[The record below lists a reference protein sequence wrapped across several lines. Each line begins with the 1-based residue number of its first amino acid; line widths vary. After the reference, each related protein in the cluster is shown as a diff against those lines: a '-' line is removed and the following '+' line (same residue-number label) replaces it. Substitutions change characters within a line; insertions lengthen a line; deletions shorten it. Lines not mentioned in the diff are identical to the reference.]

1 MKRLAIDRD
10 GAAIGVAV
18 THGLRYRRW
27 IDVAFMTWTALLIAL
42 PAALR
47 HGTDPNVHNVHYVQV
62 PSHAIVEIF
71 CGIVALLIAGLILT
85 IARRRADKGIG
96 LFGLA
101 FIAMGVLDILHAA
114 TSPID
119 ALHRFVWFHTASVFA
134 GGALTALAVLGYFWT
149 HPRERPS
156 ARSALAVAIVAAAA
170 LPLFL
175 QGDGAPLG
183 SLHDAYKFSAF
194 ANWTHVAA
202 SFLYALAALAIYL
215 HYRVTRQML
224 SLSIAVMLLLFAES
238 AYLFVFS
245 QMWDFTWWL
254 WHGVKSVFYV
264 ATLITVFAGFVAM
277 VRAVQRSHAH
287 LTAANAELADAR
299 ADLVAI
305 NAELHARNAMT
316 RRAIHSLHLDST
328 LKVIAESL
336 RDVVGSAR
344 CELIL
349 RLPDDEVEEFARVA
363 RHQGIAESVYAIGAS
378 AQPLCTLD
386 AGTRA
391 SAPCDFYLPLYARDE
406 EFGYLRVVLPS
417 AINNERSQQFIR
429 TLATE
434 AGPII
439 NNALLYHRSAEE
451 IAFRSALLRVSAQL
465 ASTLNLA
472 EVLEGVCSES
482 ALLLHSDGAAIWVD
496 DAGADHAVYSRCVAE
511 DGRHGFVADD
521 KLYGELSARMSATR
535 RPQALIKSAED
546 YARERN
552 ATDGCVWGSLALFP
566 LAAQDRL
573 LGIMAVVR
581 RERVRFSGAALQKGE
596 VLAEQVRLALN
607 NARQYAE
614 LQSTN
619 RQLRMLEESRL
630 KAERLA
636 ALGQMAATV
645 AHEVRNPLSALANCL
660 AVLRTGGA
668 ADRRAAGDRR
678 QDDHVQ
684 HNRAEALE
692 IMSDEIGRLERL
704 TRNFLTFG
712 RSAGA
717 RNVRPIVLA
726 EFAHN
731 ACAQL
736 NRHIEQEE
744 RKISVRSEVRGSE
757 PVVYFDSDGLWEV
770 VWNLLLNAAQAVRDG
785 GEVALRLSA
794 SAGRLC
800 VCVSDDG
807 RGIPAADRRHVF
819 EPFYSSKP
827 QGAGLGLAI
836 VEQFVQQ
843 WHARLRLF
851 TRAERGTQF
860 CIRIPLTRASL
871 QDATGALMRAGLS

>member
-1 MKRLAIDRD
+1 MRRLPI
-10 GAAIGVAV
+10 V
-18 THGLRYRRW
+18 RYSTADAGHRRW
-27 IDVAFMTWTALLIAL
+27 IDAAFIAWTALLVAL
-42 PAALR
+42 PVALR
-47 HGTDPNVHNVHYVQV
+47 HGTDPDVHNRYYVQV

-71 CGIVALLIAGLILT
+71 CGVVALLIAGLILT
-85 IARRRADKGIG
+85 IAHRRADKGIA
-96 LFGLA
+96 LFGFA

-114 TSPID
+114 TSPIE
-119 ALHRFVWFHTASVFA
+119 ALHRFVGFHTASVFA

-156 ARSALAVAIVAAAA
+156 ARSAFAVTVIAAAA

-175 QGDGAPLG
+175 QDGGAPLG
-183 SLHDAYKFSAF
+183 SVHESYGFSAF
-194 ANWTHVAA
+194 ANLAHVGA

-215 HYRVTRQML
+215 HYRVTRQAL

-264 ATLITVFAGFVAM
+264 ATLVTVFAGFVAM

-287 LTAANAELADAR
+287 LTVANAELADAR
-299 ADLVAI
+299 ADLLAV
-305 NAELHARNAMT
+305 NVELRARNAMA

-336 RDVVGSAR
+336 CDVVGSAR
-344 CELIL
+344 CEFIL

-363 RHQGIAESVYAIGAS
+363 RHQGFADSVYAIAAS

-386 AGTRA
+386 VGTRTRTP
-391 SAPCDFYLPLYARDE
+391 SDVYLPLYARDE
-406 EFGYLRVVLPS
+406 EFGYLRVML
-417 AINNERSQQFIR
+417 ANGDFDERHRRFVR
-429 TLATE
+429 TLAAE

-472 EVLEGVCSES
+472 EVLESVCSES
-482 ALLLHSDGAAIWVD
+482 ALLLHSDGAAIWVG
-496 DAGADHAVYSRCVAE
+496 DADANRSVYSRCVVD
-511 DGRHGFVADD
+511 DGRQGFVVDD
-521 KLYGELSARMSATR
+521 KLYNELLARVSATR
-535 RPQALIKSAED
+535 RPQALLKSAED
-546 YARERN
+546 HARERS
-552 ATDGCVWGSLALFP
+552 AAGACAWGSLALFP
-566 LAAQDRL
+566 LSAQNRL

-581 RERVRFSGAALQKGE
+581 RERVQFSGAALQKGE

-607 NARQYAE
+607 NARQYTE

-619 RQLRMLEESRL
+619 SQLRMLEESRL

-660 AVLRTGGA
+660 AVLRTGGV
-668 ADRRAAGDRR
+668 GDRDVADGRR
-678 QDDHVQ
+678 QGDRGR
-684 HNRAEALE
+684 HNRAEALA
-692 IMSDEIGRLERL
+692 IMSEEIDRLERL

-712 RSAGA
+712 RSTGA
-717 RNVRPIVLA
+717 RNIRAIVLA

-736 NRHIEQEE
+736 DRHIEQEE
-744 RKISVRSEVRGSE
+744 RKISVRCEVRGSE

-770 VWNLLLNAAQAVRDG
+770 VWNLLLNAAQAVRDD
-785 GEVALRLSA
+785 GEVRLRLGA

-800 VCVSDDG
+800 ISVSDNG
-807 RGIPAADRRHVF
+807 RGIPSADYRRIF

-836 VEQFVQQ
+836 VQQFVQQ
-843 WHARLRLF
+843 WRARLRLR

-871 QDATGALMRAGLS
+871 HDATAGLMRAGLS